1 MALLEGAQG
10 LDGIREL
17 GGVLLEPSDAAIL
30 SCEDSAEAIGQ
41 HLEMRR
47 AAHDLAEGLLVR
59 DDVVSHQFQLV
70 HHLLGEDLALAL
82 LDDLD
87 LVRKLVEAL
96 GNHATV
102 RR

>member
-30 SCEDSAEAIGQ
+30 SREDSAEAIGQ

-47 AAHDLAEGLLVR
+47 TARNLAEGLLVR
-59 DDVVSHQFQLV
+59 DDVVPH
-70 HHLLGEDLALAL
+70 
-82 LDDLD
+82 
-87 LVRKLVEAL
+87 
-96 GNHATV
+96 
-102 RR
+102 